1 MRRIV
6 ITRILSMFG
15 VLMLLTLAIF
25 LIQNVLPADPVR
37 AYFGRNATPEQLEAK
52 RQELGYD
59 KPLPVQ
65 YVDFLGRLAQLDL
78 GTSLRTR
85 RPVTTDLADFIPAT
99 FELAL
104 ASVVIA
110 GGLGVI
116 LGLLGTRRGVGT
128 GAVRLVSVMWSS
140 APTFFVGLLGILLLY
155 RRLGWLP
162 PGGRTSNT
170 LEATSTGFLFFGR
183 LIRFELA
190 GVWDALRHLLM
201 PATVLALGPSVAI
214 GRTLRGSLR
223 DILRDDQVRTARVK
237 GLTERAVL
245 VRHGLRNALGPT
257 LSMAGLQIGL
267 LLAGVIVVEVVFSWP
282 GLGQY
287 LDQSIDRADFPAI
300 LGVVMVLGASYVVI
314 NTIVDLLQLAADPRL
329 RSQR

>member
-1 MRRIV
+1 
-6 ITRILSMFG
+6 
-15 VLMLLTLAIF
+15 
-25 LIQNVLPADPVR
+25 
-37 AYFGRNATPEQLEAK
+37 
-52 RQELGYD
+52 
-59 KPLPVQ
+59 
-65 YVDFLGRLAQLDL
+65 
-78 GTSLRTR
+78 
-85 RPVTTDLADFIPAT
+85 
-99 FELAL
+99 
-104 ASVVIA
+104 
-110 GGLGVI
+110 
-116 LGLLGTRRGVGT
+116 
-128 GAVRLVSVMWSS
+128 VRLVSVMWSS

-162 PGGRTSNT
+162 PGGRTANT

-183 LIRFELA
+183 LLRFELA
-190 GVWDALRHLLM
+190 GVWDAARHLLM
-201 PATVLALGPSVAI
+201 PATVLALGPAVAI

-223 DILRDDQVRTARVK
+223 DILRDDQVRTARAK

-314 NTIVDLLQLAADPRL
+314 NTIVDLLQLVADPRI